1 MDATLKLILQAI
13 ALLAIVVGSL
23 FSLIGVLGFI
33 RLPDVYTRLHA
44 AGKVSV
50 FGAALLVVAAVALGS
65 LGVGKAL
72 VLIVLLIIAGPAVS
86 HALASAAYRT
96 GVPMKNPARDDLAQ
110 RRGVPL
116 APGPASADPSS
127 SDLPV

>member
-1 MDATLKLILQAI
+1 MDSTLKLILQAT
-13 ALLAIVVGSL
+13 ALLAIVAGSL

-44 AGKVSV
+44 ASKVSV
-50 FGAALLVVAAVALGS
+50 FGAVLLVVAAVALQS
-65 LGVGKAL
+65 LGIGKAL

-86 HALASAAYRT
+86 HALASAAYRM
-96 GVPMKNPARDDLAQ
+96 GIPMQNAARDDLAQ
-110 RRGVPL
+110 QRG
-116 APGPASADPSS
+116 APPASSMRSADQS

>member
-23 FSLIGVLGFI
+23 FSLIGVLGLI
-33 RLPDVYTRLHA
+33 RLPDVYARLHA

-50 FGAALLVVAAVALGS
+50 FGAALLVVAAIALQS
-65 LGVGKAL
+65 IGVGKAL

-96 GVPMKNPARDDLAQ
+96 GVPMKNAARDDLAQ

-116 APGPASADPSS
+116 ASASRADQS
-127 SDLPV
+127 SDVPV

>member
-1 MDATLKLILQAI
+1 MDSTLKLVLQMI

-23 FSLIGVLGFI
+23 FSLIGVLGLVRF
-33 RLPDVYTRLHA
+33 PDVYTRLHA

-50 FGAALLVVAAVALGS
+50 FGAALLVVAAVALES
-65 LGVGKAL
+65 LGLGKAL

-96 GVPMKNPARDDLAQ
+96 GVPMQLAARDDLAEQ
-110 RRGVPL
+110 RGHPL
-116 APGPASADPSS
+116 SSGPRSADPSS
-127 SDLPV
+127 DLPV

>member
-1 MDATLKLILQAI
+1 MDSTLKLILQAI
-13 ALLAIVVGSL
+13 ALLAIVAGSL

-50 FGAALLVVAAVALGS
+50 FGAVLLVVAAVMLES

-72 VLIVLLIIAGPAVS
+72 VLIALLIIAGPAVS
-86 HALASAAYRT
+86 HAIASAAYRM
-96 GVPMKNPARDDLAQ
+96 GVPMQRAERDDLAQ
-110 RRGVPL
+110 QRGVPL
-116 APGPASADPSS
+116 ASSPRSADPFA
-127 SDLPV
+127 DV

>member
-1 MDATLKLILQAI
+1 MDFTLKLILQAV
-13 ALLAIVVGSL
+13 ALLAIVGGSL

-50 FGAALLVVAAVALGS
+50 FGALLLVVAAVALES

-72 VLIVLLIIAGPAVS
+72 VLIALLIIAGPAVS

-96 GVPMKNPARDDLAQ
+96 GVPMKRVERDDLAQ
-110 RRGVPL
+110 ARSAPL
-116 APGPASADPSS
+116 GPGLHGADSSA
-127 SDLPV
+127 DLPV

>member
-1 MDATLKLILQAI
+1 MDSTLKLILQGV

-50 FGAALLVVAAVALGS
+50 FGAVLLVVAAVALES

-72 VLIVLLIIAGPAVS
+72 TLIVLLIIAGPAVS
-86 HALASAAYRT
+86 HALASAAYRM
-96 GVPMKNPARDDLAQ
+96 GIPMQSAARDDLAQ
-110 RRGVPL
+110 QRGVPL
-116 APGPASADPSS
+116 TSSPRSADQSA
-127 SDLPV
+127 DLPV